1 MAPSP
6 KLESSLQVPF
16 QKSIFFPK
24 GQAFVYG
31 LYTVCKILT
40 KFGSYEQFYSISGLV
55 GNIHADVDNCEED
68 RVKLS

>member
-6 KLESSLQVPF
+6 KLESSLQVPY
-16 QKSIFFPK
+16 QKSLLFPK

-40 KFGSYEQFYSISGLV
+40 KFGSCEQFYSISGLV
-55 GNIHADVDNCEED
+55 GNIHADVDNCEEET
-68 RVKLS
+68 VLG